1 MAEATG
7 SAANGGM
14 TMGNIW
20 FSFEGRIGRKDY
32 WLKFVLPYLGISIVT
47 AILDGAAGTY
57 VAVDPAT
64 GEGIGL
70 ISLFAGLALIWPSL
84 AAGAKRCHDR
94 NRSGWF
100 QAIVLIPI
108 IGALWLLVELG
119 FLKGT
124 DGENRFGRD
133 SLAG

>member
-1 MAEATG
+1 MAEVTG
-7 SAANGGM
+7 TVTSGGGM
-14 TMGNIW
+14 TITQIW
-20 FSFEGRIGRKDY
+20 FSFEGRISRSMF
-32 WLKFVLPYLGISIVT
+32 WLKYFLPWVGLNIVA
-47 AILDGAAGTY
+47 AIVDAAIGAP
-57 VAVDPAT
+57 VAQIAVALV
-64 GEGIGL
+64 GL
-70 ISLFAGLALIWPSL
+70 WVGL

-133 SLAG
+133 PLAG